1 MKCASFFFLF
11 LKGGQEETKI
21 YLLNAW
27 LALTQNVA
35 ADQGTASLPIWED
48 GFRCQPIST
57 IDSVGLLKM

>member
-1 MKCASFFFLF
+1 MKCVYFYFFLR
-11 LKGGQEETKI
+11 GQEETKI

-35 ADQGTASLPIWED
+35 ADQGTASLLIWED

-57 IDSVGLLKM
+57 IDSVGLLKSN